1 MELLIMRRTDFPEA
15 LHKSAMLKGAQKSR
29 EAVLKS
35 SN

>member
-15 LHKSAMLKGAQKSR
+15 LHKSAMFKGAQKSR
-29 EAVLKS
+29 KAEVKS